1 MDIFIVM
8 YLMIYKVSQK
18 YPFYTKKHPPQ
29 KCEGIRSISDMIF

>member
-18 YPFYTKKHPPQ
+18 YLFLYKKINPR
-29 KCEGIRSISDMIF
+29 KREGIKIILKNS